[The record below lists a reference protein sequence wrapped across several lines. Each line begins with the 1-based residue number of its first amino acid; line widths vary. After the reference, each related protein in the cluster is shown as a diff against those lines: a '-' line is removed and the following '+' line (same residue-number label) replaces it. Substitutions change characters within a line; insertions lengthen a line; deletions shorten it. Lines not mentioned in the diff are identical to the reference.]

1 MGLPGSFDYF
11 QGGEKL
17 SRRGYWGDILAS
29 PYLAFGI
36 TSEDKSFF
44 KKSNNV
50 YTKVFKLIIRM
61 NEFSATSH
69 KFMYCNVHKSTLPLF
84 FPIISMGMD
93 RFSEPNALN
102 SSSLNSE
109 VTLRSHAFI
118 NNLTN
123 CGDQI
128 SLDYKQAPQT
138 YQASIEIVT

>member
-1 MGLPGSFDYF
+1 MGLPGSFVYF

-61 NEFSATSH
+61 NEFSVTSH
-69 KFMYCNVHKSTLPLF
+69 KVYVLLCAQINSASFLF
-84 FPIISMGMD
+84 YNFYGY
-93 RFSEPNALN
+93 
-102 SSSLNSE
+102 
-109 VTLRSHAFI
+109 
-118 NNLTN
+118 
-123 CGDQI
+123 GQI
-128 SLDYKQAPQT
+128 
-138 YQASIEIVT
+138 

>member
-1 MGLPGSFDYF
+1 MGLPGRFVYF

-61 NEFSATSH
+61 NEFSVTSP
-69 KFMYCNVHKSTLPLF
+69 KDCAQKLMYCNMHKSTLRLF
-84 FPIISMGMD
+84 FSIISMGMD
-93 RFSEPNALN
+93 RFSKPNALN

-109 VTLRSHAFI
+109 VTLK
-118 NNLTN
+118 
-123 CGDQI
+123 
-128 SLDYKQAPQT
+128 SLHS
-138 YQASIEIVT
+138 SII